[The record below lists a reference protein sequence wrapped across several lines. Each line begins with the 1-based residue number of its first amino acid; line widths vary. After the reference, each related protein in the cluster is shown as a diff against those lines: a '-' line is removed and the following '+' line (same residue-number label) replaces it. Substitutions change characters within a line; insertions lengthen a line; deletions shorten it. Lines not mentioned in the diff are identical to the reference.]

1 MTDDLTVRFRTAYW
15 AVVHNLDALR
25 LRAWEERDLTL
36 PQLRILFY
44 LRAYPETA
52 TNTLARQM
60 GLTMPTVSGLVE
72 KLARAGLVER
82 GQRPDDRRVIPLRL
96 SDEGRAVVGEIRQ
109 GNRAYVAELADTLG
123 DELAPT
129 VAALERLVAA
139 IERTP
144 ALRTEDIERRVL
156 SAAAGAGAAR

>member
-1 MTDDLTVRFRTAYW
+1 MADDLTARFRTAYW

-25 LRAWEERDLTL
+25 LRTWEERDLTL

-44 LRAYPETA
+44 LRANPDTA
-52 TNTLARQM
+52 TNTLARHM
-60 GLTMPTVSGLVE
+60 GLTMPTISGLVE
-72 KLARAGLVER
+72 KLVHAGLVER
-82 GQRPDDRRVIPLRL
+82 GQRADDRRVIPLCL
-96 SDEGRAVVGEIRQ
+96 TDDGRAVVGEIRQ

-129 VAALERLVAA
+129 VTALERLVAA

-144 ALRTEDIERRVL
+144 ALRTGDVEERVL
-156 SAAAGAGAAR
+156 VEGAAT